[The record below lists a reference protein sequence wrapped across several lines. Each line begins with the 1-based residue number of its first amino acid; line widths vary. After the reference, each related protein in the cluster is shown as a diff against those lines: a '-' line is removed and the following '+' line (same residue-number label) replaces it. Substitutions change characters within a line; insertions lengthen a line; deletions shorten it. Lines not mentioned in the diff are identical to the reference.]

1 MIKWVIIIAFT
12 MGGQEFWIESHHAPI
27 GQFAY
32 YDTEKECQ
40 DTVAKM
46 REEILDDFMEAFDFI
61 IEFDDPTCE
70 QKNIISKRFP
80 EKPGMEPMIK
90 QPPEQDI

>member
-12 MGGQEFWIESHHAPI
+12 MGGEEFWIESHHAPI

-32 YDTEKECQ
+32 YDTQDECLDALDMMEK
-40 DTVAKM
+40 
-46 REEILDDFMEAFDFI
+46 EILDDFTKTFDFI
-61 IEFDDPTCE
+61 VEFDDPTCE

-80 EKPGMEPMIK
+80 EKPGMEPMIE
-90 QPPEQDI
+90 QPVEQAI

>member
-12 MGGQEFWIESHHAPI
+12 MGGEDFWIESHHAPI

-32 YDTEKECQ
+32 YDTQDECQ
-40 DTVAKM
+40 DTLDVMEK
-46 REEILDDFMEAFDFI
+46 EILDDFTKAFDFI
-61 IEFDDPTCE
+61 VEFNDPTCE

-80 EKPGMEPMIK
+80 ENPNMEPMVE
-90 QPPEQDI
+90 QPAEQAI

>member
-12 MGGQEFWIESHHAPI
+12 MGGEEFWIESHHTPI

-32 YDTEKECQ
+32 YDTLGQCLETL
-40 DTVAKM
+40 DTM
-46 REEILDDFMEAFDFI
+46 EREILDDFRTAFDFI

-70 QKNIISKRFP
+70 QKNIISQRFP
-80 EKPGMEPMIK
+80 EKPGMEPMVE
-90 QPPEQDI
+90 QPAEQAI

>member
-12 MGGQEFWIESHHAPI
+12 VGGEDLWIESHHAPI
-27 GQFAY
+27 GKFAY
-32 YDTEKECQ
+32 YDTEKECVE
-40 DTVAKM
+40 TLGKM
-46 REEILDDFMEAFDFI
+46 RDEILDDFMKVFDFI

-80 EKPGMEPMIK
+80 EKPGMEPMIE
-90 QPPEQDI
+90 QTPEQDI

>member
-12 MGGQEFWIESHHAPI
+12 MGGEEFWIESHHAPV

-32 YDTEKECQ
+32 YDTQDECLDTLDVMEK
-40 DTVAKM
+40 
-46 REEILDDFMEAFDFI
+46 EILDDFMEAFDFI
-61 IEFDDPTCE
+61 VEFNDPTCE

-80 EKPGMEPMIK
+80 EKPGMEPMVE
-90 QPPEQDI
+90 QPAEQAI